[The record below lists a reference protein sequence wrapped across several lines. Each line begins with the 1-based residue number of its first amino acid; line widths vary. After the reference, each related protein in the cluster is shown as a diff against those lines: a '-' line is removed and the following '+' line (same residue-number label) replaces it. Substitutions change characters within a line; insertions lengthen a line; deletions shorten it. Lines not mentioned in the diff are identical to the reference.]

1 MQVAS
6 RPYATA
12 GIALV
17 GASVIA
23 VSPIAPPLPD
33 IHVPSPAQVA
43 RSVELAAESLATT
56 SISYSQVFQEAVT
69 NLQAILKTAAENPSP
84 ILSQVLANQVAT
96 VKALAA
102 VLPTT
107 SLVGTIGALPNAA
120 GTLLSGLASSEPE
133 ALQGLLTAIQTALG
147 QISTAVTSTAPPLL
161 AAAIGDLTK
170 GNVEDAIN
178 NVLSAAIGAVFPI
191 QGVIQP
197 LLAATVTTPLQAVV
211 DAINSVGPLG
221 TILSNPLQ
229 NVVNVINAVQDGG
242 VLSPLSQVVTGLL
255 GPAISGAGAF
265 GAAVDNIGAALSTG
279 NPAGALAAI
288 VNAPATVLD
297 GVLNG
302 GFGPNL
308 AALAGFPPDLVTVV
322 AGGILSGALAITS
335 TSPQLTVQLAGA
347 INSLQALVQSIAKAI
362 VPPTVTPAVK
372 TSTLAAPA
380 ALPAAPAKTVT
391 LDTGSSAASAPAKTD
406 TSAAASDA
414 PAQKPASTDATK
426 DSSTAS
432 TGTESAST
440 TKDSTTKPE
449 STGSTKS
456 PTDSGADVTTGNKTD
471 PKPTSGSES
480 TTHEATQDKTGTS
493 STSSTA
499 ASGGADKS
507 ASTAK
512 HGKHAK

>member
-1 MQVAS
+1 
-6 RPYATA
+6 
-12 GIALV
+12 
-17 GASVIA
+17 
-23 VSPIAPPLPD
+23 
-33 IHVPSPAQVA
+33 
-43 RSVELAAESLATT
+43 
-56 SISYSQVFQEAVT
+56 
-69 NLQAILKTAAENPSP
+69 
-84 ILSQVLANQVAT
+84 
-96 VKALAA
+96 
-102 VLPTT
+102 
-107 SLVGTIGALPNAA
+107 
-120 GTLLSGLASSEPE
+120 
-133 ALQGLLTAIQTALG
+133 
-147 QISTAVTSTAPPLL
+147 VTSTAPPLL
-161 AAAIGDLTK
+161 QAAIGDLTK

-178 NVLSAAIGAVFPI
+178 NVLSAAIGTVFPI

-221 TILSNPLQ
+221 AILSNPLQ

-265 GAAVDNIGAALSTG
+265 GAAVDSVGKALGAG

-308 AALAGFPPDLVTVV
+308 AALAGFPPDQVLVV
-322 AGGILSGALAITS
+322 AGGLLSGALTLTNID
-335 TSPQLTVQLAGA
+335 PLTVQLAGT

-362 VPPTVTPAVK
+362 VPPAVTPAVK

-391 LDTGSSAASAPAKTD
+391 LETGSSAASVPVKTD

-414 PAQKPASTDATK
+414 PAEKPESTGTTTK
-426 DSSTAS
+426 DSSTGS
-432 TGTESAST
+432 TGTESSST

-449 STGSTKS
+449 STETGT
-456 PTDSGADVTTGNKTD
+456 DVTTGNKTD

-480 TTHEATQDKTGTS
+480 TKPGGDATDSTTTHEATPDKTG
-493 STSSTA
+493 TSSTA
-499 ASGGADKS
+499 ASGGAEKS
-507 ASTAK
+507 ASAGTAK